1 MNKSKRIQCLDI
13 ARTFAIMSVVLCHA
27 VELIYP
33 MNVKGWTSLGMASW
47 LFRTCFFTIGR
58 LGVPIFLF
66 ISGYLLLNKKIE
78 NDEGCI
84 KFYKHNLIPLLVITY
99 IWIVIY
105 NIFISLFYSKRFD
118 LSILVKEILF
128 LEKVPVANMWYMPM
142 IVGIYVAIPFVNKI
156 IKNFSIKSLRIPML
170 IVFGIYFIIPNINAF
185 MSTFK
190 LKQYTTIL
198 DTSFLGGIYGLY
210 IITGYLISKDYLKR
224 IKYRWLVLISMFG
237 FILACLMQIFIYTK
251 SFQYN
256 VWYNSALIF
265 ICTACLFEIFT
276 RVDAKKINIKLMN
289 ICTDIS
295 RISLAIFFVHIIIEQ
310 ILKKYIIAI
319 NISNPI
325 KVLVL
330 FAVSFCISILIIQ
343 ILSKIK
349 LIKRYVFFIKE

>member
-33 MNVKGWTSLGMASW
+33 MNVKGWTSLGMASR

-142 IVGIYVAIPFVNKI
+142 IVGIV
-156 IKNFSIKSLRIPML
+156 
-170 IVFGIYFIIPNINAF
+170 
-185 MSTFK
+185 
-190 LKQYTTIL
+190 
-198 DTSFLGGIYGLY
+198 
-210 IITGYLISKDYLKR
+210 
-224 IKYRWLVLISMFG
+224 
-237 FILACLMQIFIYTK
+237 
-251 SFQYN
+251 
-256 VWYNSALIF
+256 
-265 ICTACLFEIFT
+265 
-276 RVDAKKINIKLMN
+276 
-289 ICTDIS
+289 
-295 RISLAIFFVHIIIEQ
+295 
-310 ILKKYIIAI
+310 
-319 NISNPI
+319 
-325 KVLVL
+325 
-330 FAVSFCISILIIQ
+330 
-343 ILSKIK
+343 
-349 LIKRYVFFIKE
+349 